1 MEKHY
6 DLLFDARENS
16 LRFLKQAEKNRQ
28 VREAKLA
35 QFKQKLSLKQQFGR
49 QLIAFGRKLAQ
60 DTQPAFE

>member
-1 MEKHY
+1 VEKQY
-6 DLLFDARENS
+6 DLLFEARETG
-16 LRFLKQAEKNRQ
+16 LRFQQQAEKNRQ

-35 QFKQKLSLKQQFGR
+35 QLKSRLSLKQQFGR